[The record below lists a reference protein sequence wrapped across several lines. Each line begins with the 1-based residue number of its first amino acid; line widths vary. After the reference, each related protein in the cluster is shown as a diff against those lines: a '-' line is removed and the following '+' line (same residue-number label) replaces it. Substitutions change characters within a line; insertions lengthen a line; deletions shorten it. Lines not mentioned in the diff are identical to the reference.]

1 MLRYWM
7 KRGAE
12 EYGGRFQTETEKTL
26 SNYGKLCYNLAYVM
40 YDKIEWIDG
49 RRTDGFL
56 PFLCEK
62 GRQSVF
68 RAREYVKVKS
78 LEEAYQLNQKKST
91 LVVGGMMWVKMAKFQ
106 KMTVVD
112 LSGLGL
118 DGIEETDEEFRIGC
132 MCTLRD
138 LELHPGLK
146 AAFGMP
152 GSGESLMKACT
163 RHIVGV
169 QFRNCATVG
178 GSIFGRFGFSDVM
191 TAMMALD
198 TYVELYQGGIVPLA
212 QFVDRP
218 RDNDRLVRVIIK
230 KDDRRAAYV
239 SQRLSKT
246 DFPQIAVAV
255 SKTGDTWNVAIGA
268 RPSRARLVQVTAD
281 GPYTALAESVVSQFS
296 FGSNLRGSGE
306 YREALAKVYVR
317 RLMEQIGEVE

>member
-1 MLRYWM
+1 M
-7 KRGAE
+7 
-12 EYGGRFQTETEKTL
+12 
-26 SNYGKLCYNLAYVM
+26 
-40 YDKIEWIDG
+40 
-49 RRTDGFL
+49 
-56 PFLCEK
+56 
-62 GRQSVF
+62 F

-212 QFVDRP
+212 EFVDRP
-218 RDNDRLVRVIIK
+218 KDNDILVRVIIK

-281 GPYTALAESVVSQFS
+281 GCDAEEKVETDGNTASGDGAVSPYAALAESAVSQFS

>member
-1 MLRYWM
+1 M
-7 KRGAE
+7 
-12 EYGGRFQTETEKTL
+12 
-26 SNYGKLCYNLAYVM
+26 
-40 YDKIEWIDG
+40 
-49 RRTDGFL
+49 
-56 PFLCEK
+56 
-62 GRQSVF
+62 F

-212 QFVDRP
+212 EFVDRP
-218 RDNDRLVRVIIK
+218 RDNDILVRVIIK

-255 SKTGDTWNVAIGA
+255 SKAGDTWNVAIGA
-268 RPSRARLVQVTAD
+268 RPARARLVQVTAD
-281 GPYTALAESVVSQFS
+281 GCDAAEKMETGVNAASGAKAENTETDGNTASGAGAVSPYAALAESAVSKFS

>member
-1 MLRYWM
+1 M
-7 KRGAE
+7 
-12 EYGGRFQTETEKTL
+12 
-26 SNYGKLCYNLAYVM
+26 
-40 YDKIEWIDG
+40 
-49 RRTDGFL
+49 
-56 PFLCEK
+56 
-62 GRQSVF
+62 F

-212 QFVDRP
+212 EFVDRP
-218 RDNDRLVRVIIK
+218 RDNDILVRVIIK

-255 SKTGDTWNVAIGA
+255 SKTGDIWNVAIGA

-281 GPYTALAESVVSQFS
+281 GCDAEEKVETGGNTASGAGAVSPYTALAEAAVSQFS